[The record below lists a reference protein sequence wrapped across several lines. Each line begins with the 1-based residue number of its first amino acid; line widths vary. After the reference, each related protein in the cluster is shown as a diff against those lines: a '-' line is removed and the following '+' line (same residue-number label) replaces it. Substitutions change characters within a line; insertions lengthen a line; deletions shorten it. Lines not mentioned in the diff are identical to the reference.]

1 MACNSITLSGIALDC
16 SNVGGL
22 KKVYMAPLASVTG
35 VTVSTGNTVT
45 AILMSDTDKFVS
57 YAFKRGNANFVST
70 GTKDIKAGTYFV
82 ENVLTLQ
89 VNKQETAKRNEIM
102 NLIDSN
108 PMVIVQDNNDIYWLL
123 TGIDFGGDANGTA
136 QSGAEMAEGNFY
148 TITVTAQQKVLPYEV
163 EASALTTII

>member
-22 KKVYMAPLASVTG
+22 KKVYLAPLASVIG
-35 VTVSTGNTVT
+35 VTVGTGNTVT
-45 AILMSDTDKFVS
+45 TISMADTAKFAQ

-70 GTKDIKAGTYFV
+70 GNKDVKAGTYYV

-89 VNKQETAKRNEIM
+89 INKQETVKRNEIM

-123 TGIDFGGDANGTA
+123 TGIDFGGDANATA

-148 TITVTAQQKVLPYEV
+148 TVTVTSQQHQLPYEV
-163 EASALTTII
+163 ESSAITAII

>member
-1 MACNSITLSGIALDC
+1 MACNSITLSGVALDC

-22 KKVYMAPLASVTG
+22 KKVYMAPLDSVTG
-35 VTVSTGNTVT
+35 LTVSTGHTVT
-45 AILMSDTDKFVS
+45 AVTMADTKKFAS

-70 GTKDIKAGTYFV
+70 GNKDQKAGTYFV

-89 VNKQETAKRNEIM
+89 INKQETAKRNEIM
-102 NLIDSN
+102 NLVNAN

-123 TGIDFGGDANGTA
+123 TGLAFGGDANATS

-148 TITVTAQQKVLPYEV
+148 TITVTAQNPELPYEV
-163 EASALTTII
+163 EAAAITSII